1 MPAFPLCIAINFF
14 SLGGKTGNIEGL
26 LRGFALVFQGRFIT
40 VEGGEGVGKSTQ
52 CGHLLELLKSF
63 GIDAI
68 LTREPG
74 GSDGADQIRQ
84 MLVTGQEDR
93 WDALSEALLLF
104 AARRD
109 HVNRTIIPALETG
122 VWVVS
127 DRFYDSTLAYQGY
140 GHGIDLDFLNL
151 LNQRVN
157 GDLEPEI
164 TFILDAPSKIGV
176 ARALERGGAENRY
189 ERFINEF
196 HEKARRG
203 FIEIASTQSRRCR
216 LIDATK
222 AIDVIKREISELLIK
237 HFNLKEKK
245 MFAQSTL

>member
-1 MPAFPLCIAINFF
+1 VF
-14 SLGGKTGNIEGL
+14 
-26 LRGFALVFQGRFIT
+26 RGHFIT

-52 CGHLLELLKSF
+52 CGHLLQLLKSF
-63 GIDAI
+63 EIDAI

-84 MLVTGQEDR
+84 ILVTGQEDR

-127 DRFYDSTLAYQGY
+127 DRFHDSTVAYQGY

-157 GDLEPEI
+157 GRVEPDI
-164 TFILDAPSKIGV
+164 TFILDAPSQIGV
-176 ARALERGGAENRY
+176 ARALERGGEENRY
-189 ERFINEF
+189 ERFISEF
-196 HEKARRG
+196 HENARRG
-203 FIEIASTQSRRCR
+203 FIEIANTQPRRCY

-222 AIDVIKREISELLIK
+222 PVDEIRGEIAGLLVQR
-237 HFNLKEKK
+237 FNLEEKK